1 MISRRMAALPA
12 VPAIPVPPFATRE
25 DHDRYLRMLQLHL
38 ALLDDGGPA
47 LGTIAL
53 SAALEAGRRDG
64 RAFPA
69 GLSALELTATLT
81 SWFPVA
87 WTLDALAA
95 ELVHHLGR
103 DAPTLH
109 RGRWHWFTDPD
120 FLAEPAGAGWRITRH
135 ERGGREEKTV
145 SDDQV
150 LIAVWVEHFRA
161 WHSYPLAWRVPAEDM
176 ANLAP
181 ATAAVRRIDAADAAL
196 PYRAIWRAAARE
208 ALRSAGD
215 ERTASGTQPR

>member
-12 VPAIPVPPFATRE
+12 VAEIPVPPFATRE

-53 SAALEAGRRDG
+53 SAALEAGSRDG

-87 WTLDALAA
+87 WTLESLAA
-95 ELVHHLGR
+95 ELGRHLGR

-109 RGRWHWFTDPD
+109 SGRWHWFTDPD
-120 FLAEPAGAGWRITRH
+120 FLAEPTGAGWRITRH
-135 ERGGREEKTV
+135 ERGGQEEKV
-145 SDDQV
+145 VPDEQV

-161 WHSYPLAWRVPAEDM
+161 WRSYPLARRVPAEEM
-176 ANLAP
+176 AALAP
-181 ATAAVRRIDAADAAL
+181 ATTAVRRIDAADAAM
-196 PYRAIWRAAARE
+196 PYRSNWRAEARE
-208 ALRSAGD
+208 ALQKF
-215 ERTASGTQPR
+215 ER